1 MYLFVST
8 FIFMIRSVMQWLRM
22 IVAVHSICISEY
34 WPAQYSPAQQLY
46 LHTAIVAAISGA
58 AVHSRPQIKQNESH
72 LHITFIFIYSPARSS
87 STRHFILS
95 VPYYIGNKTRRKS
108 KVPKQAQQNQTRRS
122 RVWFCWACFRTL
134 D

>member
-1 MYLFVST
+1 MLSVIRDLYYNMNLLSTIDNIHPSITIKRSMYLFVST

-34 WPAQYSPAQQLY
+34 WPAQQLY

-87 STRHFILS
+87 STRHFVLS
-95 VPYYIGNKTRRKS
+95 VPYLNNS
-108 KVPKQAQQNQTRRS
+108 
-122 RVWFCWACFRTL
+122 
-134 D
+134 

>member
-72 LHITFIFIYSPARSS
+72 LHITFIFI
-87 STRHFILS
+87 
-95 VPYYIGNKTRRKS
+95 
-108 KVPKQAQQNQTRRS
+108 
-122 RVWFCWACFRTL
+122 
-134 D
+134 

>member
-1 MYLFVST
+1 MLSVIRDLYYNMNLLSTIDNIHPSITIRSMYLFVST

-34 WPAQYSPAQQLY
+34 WPAQPSPAQQLY

-87 STRHFILS
+87 STRHFVLS
-95 VPYYIGNKTRRKS
+95 VPYLNNS
-108 KVPKQAQQNQTRRS
+108 
-122 RVWFCWACFRTL
+122 
-134 D
+134 

>member
-1 MYLFVST
+1 MLSVIRDLYYNMNLLSTIDNIHLSITIRSMYLFVST

-34 WPAQYSPAQQLY
+34 WPAQHSPAQQLY
-46 LHTAIVAAISGA
+46 LNTAIVAAISGA

-87 STRHFILS
+87 STRHFVLS
-95 VPYYIGNKTRRKS
+95 VPYLNNS
-108 KVPKQAQQNQTRRS
+108 
-122 RVWFCWACFRTL
+122 
-134 D
+134 